1 MKVVTSEEL
10 ESTGYRC
17 LFECVKKEGIEPVTK
32 FIQDIRNLPNKEVLV
47 LQTIAG
53 VGNEIDTLEKNHK
66 DIIKYLKEH
75 VKELATL
82 NITDENLYNTL
93 INLINNESLISK
105 YLENAKILEDLK
117 IKNIKFVKD
126 LKSEIAKR
134 RSCYYCAFFPK
145 NEIEINDIIKF
156 YTDGEVFPTLTEE
169 KATNFKWC
177 QPWYNSIPFMITDKH
192 DYTFVLKTTNKR
204 DFYQEREI
212 EIMDFGFNGSELPTE
227 EEVQSYE
234 IPKSLIKS
242 YNEES

>member
-17 LFECVKKEGIEPVTK
+17 LFECVKQEGIEPV
-32 FIQDIRNLPNKEVLV
+32 FGLAQDIKNLSNPEVLV
-47 LQTIAG
+47 HQTVIG
-53 VGNEIDTLEKNHK
+53 QKNDLTMLK
-66 DIIKYLKEH
+66 KRNKELIKYFKEH
-75 VKELATL
+75 EKELTKL
-82 NITDENLYNTL
+82 SFTDENVYKTLARLLKDPSLLNLYLDNA
-93 INLINNESLISK
+93 SK
-105 YLENAKILEDLK
+105 LEDLK
-117 IKNIKFVKD
+117 VEKIIFVDD
-126 LKSEIAKR
+126 LKSVIAKKS
-134 RSCYYCAFFPK
+134 SCYYCAFFPK

-177 QPWYNSIPFMITDKH
+177 QPWYNNIPFMITDKH

-212 EIMDFGFNGSELPTE
+212 EIMNFGFNGSELPTE

-242 YNEES
+242 YNEKS